1 MKKFLFFVFSIL
13 FGLQAVAQQDVSL
26 KLNLEKNRT
35 YRLRSVSHQIVTQT
49 VSGNQQTVESDVLY
63 TFSLKMLDATPEFI
77 ITEIHFDTII
87 SKTNAMGKIE
97 NISSTRECNI
107 KSQETGEIM
116 SCVMNKLSRNAI
128 FAKLDYSGQPIEI
141 LNASLISGMILQ
153 DTTSI
158 TLTGPVASALKSQIV
173 QTVSENSLKTMIK
186 GFTYY
191 LAGNKVNI
199 GDKWKIFDQVNSG
212 GMLLTITSE
221 CQLKEVKDNN
231 ASITMESNIKPFEN
245 APPIQSGGATVSYNT
260 LNGITKSNMIID
272 INTGLVVENKS
283 KTRISGNLSINAPGF
298 SMEIP
303 MNINGETLV
312 EAVN

>member
-1 MKKFLFFVFSIL
+1 MKKFLFFVFSVL
-13 FGLQAVAQQDVSL
+13 FGLQVVAQQSVSL

-35 YRLRSVSHQIVTQT
+35 YRLRSVTHQTVTQT

-63 TFSLKMLDATPEFI
+63 TFSLKMLDVTPEFI
-77 ITEIHFDTII
+77 VTEIHFDTITT
-87 SKTNAMGKIE
+87 KTNTMGKIE

-107 KSQETGEIM
+107 KSSEAGEIM

-128 FAKLDYSGQPIEI
+128 FAKLDYTGQPIEI

-153 DTTSI
+153 DTSSI

-191 LAGNKVNI
+191 LPGNKVNI

-221 CQLKEVKDNN
+221 CQLKEVKGSN
-231 ASITMESNIKPFEN
+231 ASITIESNIKPPEN

-260 LNGITKSNMIID
+260 LTGITMSNMIID

-283 KTRISGNLSINAPGF
+283 KTRISGNLSISAPGF
-298 SMEIP
+298 SMEMP
-303 MNINGETLV
+303 MDINGETLV
-312 EAVN
+312 TAVN